1 MFDFINSTNH
11 LMESVSDYDQWQGIL
26 DDFRGNREQALM
38 DYTQKITGTFDSV
51 NAATAMRHSDLVES
65 NMRSAGFNVFP
76 VDRVNFPKREGLN
89 GPYRYHTGAV
99 LYYDPSRSS
108 YLDPRQNRHI
118 NLAEANEIM
127 GVNIMFEDQNRSDSE
142 FAVFFDDRNAALAAY
157 RAAQDA
163 GIRAGE
169 VTYDSTVDRRY
180 GVGRYAVRV
189 APHVR
194 FTKSEQFL
202 DFMESLYDHIEES
215 DLDQFEWLLS
225 ETQDFIS
232 RGGRRSS
239 LTERKGG
246 VGGGGNAEFGGIPAG
261 RIHRGNPLHRS
272 ADGEFGSKRQLPMGS
287 YAYDNEQLKA
297 RKEKTK
303 DGRLQFVATKLP
315 CGRKARKKNVS
326 QADKYRRC
334 WDGQIPAWAKR

>member
-11 LMESVSDYDQWQGIL
+11 LMENVSDYDEWRGIL
-26 DDFRGNREQALM
+26 DDFRGNRDQALM

-51 NAATAMRHSDLVES
+51 NAATATRHSDLVES
-65 NMRSAGFNVFP
+65 NMRSAGFSVFP
-76 VDRVNFPKREGLN
+76 VDRVNFPKRENLN

-99 LYYDPSRSS
+99 LYYDPSRKS
-108 YLDPRQNRHI
+108 YLDPRQNRHLS
-118 NLAEANEIM
+118 LAEATDIM
-127 GVNIMFEDQNRSDSE
+127 GVSTMFEDQNRSDSE

-157 RAAQDA
+157 RAAQDS
-163 GIRAGE
+163 GLRAGE

-215 DLDQFEWLLS
+215 DLDQFEWMIN
-225 ETQDFIS
+225 ETVDFINS
-232 RGGRRSS
+232 GGRRRG
-239 LTERKGG
+239 LEERKGG
-246 VGGGGNAEFGGIPAG
+246 TGGRKAEYGGIPAD
-261 RIHRGNPLHRS
+261 RVHRGNPLHRS
-272 ADGEFGSKRQLPMGS
+272 ADGEFGAKSQLPMGS
-287 YAYDNEQLKA
+287 YAYSGENKKA
-297 RKEKTK
+297 RKQKTK

-315 CGRKARKKNVS
+315 CGRKARRKNVA

-334 WDGQIPAWAKR
+334 WDGQIPDWAK